1 MTRAQILAAVW
12 LLTLLASFWAGREW
26 RDRSCELAISAGAL
40 NALKADKQA
49 VEQAR
54 AVEQKQGQAQQAAAD
69 TADKREAQINAD
81 YGERLASAGNG
92 GDHGRLSQL
101 WGQCETDR
109 LSERAATAAEAA
121 GQDRLRRES
130 AARIVR
136 DVESAQSERDEVID
150 RYQAVGAPAD
160 AKQL

>member
-1 MTRAQILAAVW
+1 MTRAQILAG
-12 LLTLLASFWAGREW
+12 LLLFLAGCLLGREW
-26 RDRSCELAISAGAL
+26 RDRSAEIAAGKQEVKQLAGQV
-40 NALKADKQA
+40 QA
-49 VEQAR
+49 EQQAR
-54 AVEQKQGQAQQAAAD
+54 AVEQKQSQAQQAAGD

-81 YGERLASAGNG
+81 YDKRLASAGNG

-136 DVESAQSERDEVID
+136 DVESVQSERDEVIE
-150 RYQAVGAPAD
+150 RYQALAGPAD
-160 AKQL
+160 AKQI

>member
-12 LLTLLASFWAGREW
+12 LLSLLAAFGAGWTWKGDRAEVRET
-26 RDRSCELAISAGAL
+26 RAELKQS
-40 NALKADKQA
+40 KAETKA
-49 VEQAR
+49 VEQVR
-54 AVEQKQGQAQQAAAD
+54 AVEKKQGQAQQAATDA
-69 TADKREAQINAD
+69 ADKREAQINAD
-81 YGERLASAGNG
+81 YDKRLASAGNG

-136 DVESAQSERDEVID
+136 DVESVQSERDEVID
-150 RYQAVGAPAD
+150 RYQAVAAPAD